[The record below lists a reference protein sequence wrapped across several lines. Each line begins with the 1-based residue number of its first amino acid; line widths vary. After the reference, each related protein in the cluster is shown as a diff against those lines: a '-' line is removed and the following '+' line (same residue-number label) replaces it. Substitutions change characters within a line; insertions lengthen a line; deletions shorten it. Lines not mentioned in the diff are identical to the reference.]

1 MKFISHESFLGQN
14 DKHHI
19 HLDDV
24 CVFLDPTSENHLM
37 YWIIALI
44 IYLLLAIG
52 MVISLLVNGI
62 KPAKTLA
69 WLLTIFTIPVGGI
82 LLYWMIGRNR
92 RKYSWKELHE
102 DKAIKEFLARIR
114 QQQSSE
120 KPILEDSEVFSKLS
134 PLVEKT
140 SGFKPTE
147 NNQVIL
153 LKDGKA
159 TFDAIFN
166 ALETA
171 NKYIYLLYYIFEEG
185 ELADRL
191 FALFRK
197 KTAEGVRIRIIYDG
211 VGSYTLSNTYI
222 KDLKSIDVEV
232 YQFLPFK
239 LGRFLASINYRNHRK
254 IIIVDG
260 EVAFTGGINISDKY
274 LKGDFVLG
282 KWHDMHLQL
291 KGASVMDL
299 EVVFTIDWF
308 LVSGD
313 SSVLEFEL
321 PKLSKQVGD
330 QIVQIVYGGPD
341 DYFSPIGQTY
351 FSMINN
357 AKKYIYITNPY
368 VIPGS
373 AILRALEV
381 AANSGVDVR
390 LLVSAKADSVLVNW
404 SVRSYFESMLKA
416 GVKIYLFPDGFL
428 HSKIIVSDDEIVSI
442 GTANMDIRSFEQ
454 NYEVNALVYDI
465 KTAIL
470 LRQEFLD
477 EIKDSIVLDYETFIN
492 RPYLDKL
499 KEGFAKVFSPLL

>member
-1 MKFISHESFLGQN
+1 MFCLILKYI
-14 DKHHI
+14 
-19 HLDDV
+19 
-24 CVFLDPTSENHLM
+24 PENRFM

-62 KPAKTLA
+62 KPAKTLG

-92 RKYSWKELHE
+92 RKYSWKDLKE
-102 DKAIKEFLARIR
+102 DKAIKDYLKRIG
-114 QQQSSE
+114 QNQGTQKSL
-120 KPILEDSEVFSKLS
+120 IEDSEVFDKISHLI
-134 PLVEKT
+134 EKT

-147 NNQVIL
+147 NNEIVL
-153 LKDGKA
+153 LKNGKA

-171 NKYIYLLYYIFEEG
+171 DKYIYLLYYIFEEG
-185 ELADRL
+185 ELANRL

-197 KTAEGVRIRIIYDG
+197 KIANGVNIKVIYDS
-211 VGSYTLSNTYI
+211 VGSYTLSKKYI
-222 KDLKSIDVEV
+222 KELKAIGVEV
-232 YQFLPFK
+232 YPFLPFK
-239 LGRFLASINYRNHRK
+239 FGKFLSSVNYRNHRK

-274 LKGDFVLG
+274 LKGDLVLG

-291 KGASVMDL
+291 KGASVLDL
-299 EVVFTIDWF
+299 QVVFAIDWF

-313 SSVLEFEL
+313 KSELKVEL
-321 PKLSKQVGD
+321 PKLSRQVGD
-330 QIVQIVYGGPD
+330 KIVQIVYGGPD

-351 FSMINN
+351 FSLINN

-368 VIPGS
+368 VIPGT

-390 LLVSAKADSVLVNW
+390 LLVSAKADSVLVKW

-416 GVKIYLFPDGFL
+416 GVKIYQFPDGFL

-454 NYEVNALVYDI
+454 NYEVNALVYDT
-465 KTAIL
+465 KTAIM
-470 LRQEFLD
+470 LRQEFLN
-477 EIKDSIVLDYETFIN
+477 EVEQSIAVEYETFKN

>member
-1 MKFISHESFLGQN
+1 MFCLILKYI
-14 DKHHI
+14 
-19 HLDDV
+19 
-24 CVFLDPTSENHLM
+24 PENRLM

-69 WLLTIFTIPVGGI
+69 WLLTIFTIPIAGI

-92 RKYSWKELHE
+92 RQYSWKDLKE
-102 DKAIKEFLARIR
+102 DKAIKEYLKRIG
-114 QQQSSE
+114 QNQGTQ
-120 KPILEDSEVFSKLS
+120 KPLFEDSEEFNNLS
-134 PLVEKT
+134 RLVKKT
-140 SGFKPTE
+140 SGLKPTK
-147 NNQVIL
+147 NNEVVV
-153 LKDGKA
+153 LKNGKA
-159 TFDAIFN
+159 TFDAIFH
-166 ALETA
+166 ALETSD
-171 NKYIYLLYYIFEEG
+171 KYIYLLYYIFEEG

-191 FALFRK
+191 FVLFRK
-197 KTAEGVRIRIIYDG
+197 KIANGVRIKVIYDSI
-211 VGSYTLSNTYI
+211 GSYSLSKKYI
-222 KDLKSIDVEV
+222 KELKAIGVEV
-232 YQFLPFK
+232 YPFLPFR
-239 LGRFLASINYRNHRK
+239 LGRFLASVNYRNHRK

-274 LKGDFVLG
+274 LKGDLVLG

-291 KGASVMDL
+291 KGASVLDL
-299 EVVFTIDWF
+299 QVVFAIDWF

-313 SSVLEFEL
+313 TSELEVEL
-321 PKLSKQVGD
+321 PRLSKPIGN

-351 FSMINN
+351 FSLINN
-357 AKKYIYITNPY
+357 ATKYIYITNPY
-368 VIPGS
+368 VIPGT

-390 LLVSAKADSVLVNW
+390 LLVSAKADSVLVKW
-404 SVRSYFESMLKA
+404 SVRSYFESLLKA
-416 GVKIYLFPDGFL
+416 GVKIYQFPDGFL

-454 NYEVNALVYDI
+454 NYEVNALVYDK
-465 KTAIL
+465 KTAHL
-470 LRQEFLD
+470 LKREFLNEVEHSPALVYD
-477 EIKDSIVLDYETFIN
+477 TFKN

-499 KEGFAKVFSPLL
+499 KEGIAKVFSPLL

>member
-1 MKFISHESFLGQN
+1 MFCLILKYI
-14 DKHHI
+14 
-19 HLDDV
+19 
-24 CVFLDPTSENHLM
+24 PENRLM

-44 IYLLLAIG
+44 IYLLIAIG

-69 WLLTIFTIPVGGI
+69 WLLTIFTIPIAGI

-92 RKYSWKELHE
+92 RKYSWKDLKE
-102 DKAIKEFLARIR
+102 DKAIKEYLKRIG
-114 QQQSSE
+114 QNQGSQ
-120 KPILEDSEVFSKLS
+120 KPLFEDSEEFNNLS
-134 PLVEKT
+134 RLVKKT
-140 SGFKPTE
+140 SGLKPTK
-147 NNQVIL
+147 NNEVVV
-153 LKDGKA
+153 LKNGKV

-166 ALETA
+166 ALETS

-191 FALFRK
+191 FVLFRK
-197 KTAEGVRIRIIYDG
+197 KIANGVKIKVIYDSI
-211 VGSYTLSNTYI
+211 GSYSLSKKYI
-222 KDLKSIDVEV
+222 KELKAIGVEV
-232 YQFLPFK
+232 YPFLPFR
-239 LGRFLASINYRNHRK
+239 LGRFLASVNYRNHRK

-274 LKGDFVLG
+274 LKGDLVLG

-291 KGASVMDL
+291 KGASVLDL
-299 EVVFTIDWF
+299 QVVFAIDWF

-313 SSVLEFEL
+313 TSEFEFEL
-321 PKLSKQVGD
+321 PRLSKPIGN

-351 FSMINN
+351 FSLINN
-357 AKKYIYITNPY
+357 AQKYIYITNPY

-390 LLVSAKADSVLVNW
+390 LLVSAKADSVLVKW
-404 SVRSYFESMLKA
+404 SVRSYFESLLKA
-416 GVKIYLFPDGFL
+416 GVKIYQFQDGFL

-454 NYEVNALVYDI
+454 NYEVNALVYDK
-465 KTAIL
+465 KTAHL
-470 LRQEFLD
+470 LKQEFLN
-477 EIKDSIVLDYETFIN
+477 EIAHSPALVYDTFKN

>member
-1 MKFISHESFLGQN
+1 
-14 DKHHI
+14 
-19 HLDDV
+19 
-24 CVFLDPTSENHLM
+24 M
-37 YWIIALI
+37 YWIIALT

-62 KPAKTLA
+62 KPAKTLG

-92 RKYSWKELHE
+92 RKYSWKDLKE
-102 DKAIKEFLARIR
+102 DKAIKDYLKRIG
-114 QQQSSE
+114 QNQGTQKSL
-120 KPILEDSEVFSKLS
+120 IEDSEVFDKLS
-134 PLVEKT
+134 HLIEKT

-147 NNQVIL
+147 NNEVVL
-153 LKDGKA
+153 LKNGKA

-171 NKYIYLLYYIFEEG
+171 DKYIYLLYYIFEEG

-191 FALFRK
+191 FALFREK
-197 KTAEGVRIRIIYDG
+197 IAKGVKIKVIYDS
-211 VGSYTLSNTYI
+211 VGSYTLSKKYI
-222 KDLKSIDVEV
+222 MELKAIGVDV
-232 YQFLPFK
+232 YPFLPFK
-239 LGRFLASINYRNHRK
+239 FGKFLASVNYRNHRK

-260 EVAFTGGINISDKY
+260 EIAFTGGINISDKY
-274 LKGDFVLG
+274 LKGDLVLG

-291 KGASVMDL
+291 KGASVLDL
-299 EVVFTIDWF
+299 QVVFAIDWF

-313 SSVLEFEL
+313 KSELEVEL
-321 PKLSKQVGD
+321 PRLSKHIGNK
-330 QIVQIVYGGPD
+330 IVQIVYGGPD

-351 FSMINN
+351 FALINN

-368 VIPGS
+368 VIPGT

-390 LLVSAKADSVLVNW
+390 LLVSAKADSVLVKW

-416 GVKIYLFPDGFL
+416 GVKIYQFPDGFL

-454 NYEVNALVYDI
+454 NYEVNAIVYDT
-465 KTAIL
+465 KTAIM
-470 LRQEFLD
+470 LRQEFLN
-477 EIKDSIVLDYETFIN
+477 EIEQSIAVEYKTFKN

>member
-1 MKFISHESFLGQN
+1 MFCLILKYI
-14 DKHHI
+14 
-19 HLDDV
+19 
-24 CVFLDPTSENHLM
+24 PENRLM

-52 MVISLLVNGI
+52 MVIRLLVNGI

-69 WLLTIFTIPVGGI
+69 WLLTIFTIPVAGI

-92 RKYSWKELHE
+92 RKYSWKDLKE
-102 DKAIKEFLARIR
+102 DKAIKDYLKRIE
-114 QQQSSE
+114 QNQGAQKSLIE
-120 KPILEDSEVFSKLS
+120 ESEVFNKLTR
-134 PLVEKT
+134 LVKKT
-140 SGFKPTE
+140 SGLKPTA
-147 NNQVIL
+147 NNKVVIL
-153 LKDGKA
+153 KNGKA

-171 NKYIYLLYYIFEEG
+171 DKYIYLLYYIYEEG

-197 KTAEGVRIRIIYDG
+197 KIANGVKIKIIYDSI
-211 VGSYTLSNTYI
+211 GSYTLSKKYI
-222 KDLKSIDVEV
+222 RELKAIGVEV
-232 YQFLPFK
+232 YPFLPFK
-239 LGRFLASINYRNHRK
+239 FGKFLSSVNYRNHRK

-274 LKGDFVLG
+274 LKGDLILG

-291 KGASVMDL
+291 KGASVLDL
-299 EVVFTIDWF
+299 QVVFAIDWF

-313 SSVLEFEL
+313 KSELEDEL
-321 PKLSKQVGD
+321 PIQSKHIGNK
-330 QIVQIVYGGPD
+330 IVQIVYGGPD

-351 FSMINN
+351 FSLINN

-368 VIPGS
+368 VIPGT

-390 LLVSAKADSVLVNW
+390 LLVSAKADSVLVKW
-404 SVRSYFESMLKA
+404 SVRSYFESLLKA
-416 GVKIYLFPDGFL
+416 GVKIYQFPDGFL

-454 NYEVNALVYDI
+454 NYEVNALVYDT
-465 KTAIL
+465 KTAIM
-470 LRQEFLD
+470 LRQEFLN
-477 EIKDSIVLDYETFIN
+477 EIEHSIVMEYETFKN

>member
-1 MKFISHESFLGQN
+1 M
-14 DKHHI
+14 
-19 HLDDV
+19 
-24 CVFLDPTSENHLM
+24 
-37 YWIIALI
+37 
-44 IYLLLAIG
+44 
-52 MVISLLVNGI
+52 
-62 KPAKTLA
+62 
-69 WLLTIFTIPVGGI
+69 
-82 LLYWMIGRNR
+82 
-92 RKYSWKELHE
+92 
-102 DKAIKEFLARIR
+102 
-114 QQQSSE
+114 
-120 KPILEDSEVFSKLS
+120 
-134 PLVEKT
+134 
-140 SGFKPTE
+140 
-147 NNQVIL
+147 
-153 LKDGKA
+153 
-159 TFDAIFN
+159 
-166 ALETA
+166 ETA
-171 NKYIYLLYYIFEEG
+171 DKYIYLLYYIFEEG

-191 FALFRK
+191 FQLFRK
-197 KTAEGVRIRIIYDG
+197 KTAEGVKIKIIYDG
-211 VGSYTLSNTYI
+211 VGSYTLSKKYI

-274 LKGDFVLG
+274 LKGDIVLG

-291 KGASVMDL
+291 RGASVKDL

-313 SSVLEFEL
+313 NSVLEVAL

-368 VIPGS
+368 VIPGT

-416 GVKIYLFPDGFL
+416 GVKIYQFPDGFL

-454 NYEVNALVYDI
+454 NYEVNALVYDA
-465 KTAIL
+465 KTAKL
-470 LRQEFLD
+470 LRQEFLN
-477 EIKDSIVLDYETFIN
+477 EVKRSIVLDYETFIN

>member
-1 MKFISHESFLGQN
+1 
-14 DKHHI
+14 
-19 HLDDV
+19 
-24 CVFLDPTSENHLM
+24 M

-92 RKYSWKELHE
+92 RKYSWKDLKE
-102 DKAIKEFLARIR
+102 DKAIKDYLKRIG
-114 QQQSSE
+114 QNQGTQKSL
-120 KPILEDSEVFSKLS
+120 IEDSEVFDKLS
-134 PLVEKT
+134 HLIEKT

-147 NNQVIL
+147 NNEVVL
-153 LKDGKA
+153 LKNGKA

-171 NKYIYLLYYIFEEG
+171 DKYIYLLYYIFEEG

-191 FALFRK
+191 FALFRE
-197 KTAEGVRIRIIYDG
+197 KTAKGVKIKVIYDS
-211 VGSYTLSNTYI
+211 VGSYTLSKKYI
-222 KDLKSIDVEV
+222 KELKAIGVDI
-232 YQFLPFK
+232 YPFLPFK
-239 LGRFLASINYRNHRK
+239 FGRFLASVNYRNHRK

-274 LKGDFVLG
+274 LKGDLVLG

-291 KGASVMDL
+291 KGASVLDL
-299 EVVFTIDWF
+299 QVVFAIDWF

-313 SSVLEFEL
+313 KSELEVEL
-321 PKLSKQVGD
+321 PRLSKHIGNK
-330 QIVQIVYGGPD
+330 IVQIVYGGPD

-351 FSMINN
+351 FSLVNN

-368 VIPGS
+368 VIPGT

-390 LLVSAKADSVLVNW
+390 LLVSAKADSVLVKW

-416 GVKIYLFPDGFL
+416 GVKIYQFPDGFL

-454 NYEVNALVYDI
+454 NYEVNALVYDT
-465 KTAIL
+465 KTAIM
-470 LRQEFLD
+470 LRQEFLN
-477 EIKDSIVLDYETFIN
+477 EVEQSIAVEYETFKK

>member
-1 MKFISHESFLGQN
+1 MFCLILKYI
-14 DKHHI
+14 
-19 HLDDV
+19 
-24 CVFLDPTSENHLM
+24 PENRLM

-62 KPAKTLA
+62 KPAKTLG
-69 WLLTIFTIPVGGI
+69 WLLTIFTIPVAGI

-92 RKYSWKELHE
+92 RKYSWKDLKE
-102 DKAIKEFLARIR
+102 DKAIKDYLKRIG
-114 QQQSSE
+114 QNQGAQKSL
-120 KPILEDSEVFSKLS
+120 IEDSEVFDKLS
-134 PLVEKT
+134 HLIEKT

-147 NNQVIL
+147 NNEVVL
-153 LKDGKA
+153 LKNGKA

-171 NKYIYLLYYIFEEG
+171 DKYIYLLYYIYEEG

-191 FALFRK
+191 FTLFRK
-197 KTAEGVRIRIIYDG
+197 KIANGVKIKIIYDS
-211 VGSYTLSNTYI
+211 VGSYTLSKKYI
-222 KDLKSIDVEV
+222 KELKAIGVEV
-232 YQFLPFK
+232 YPFLPFK
-239 LGRFLASINYRNHRK
+239 FGKFLASVNYRNHRK

-274 LKGDFVLG
+274 LKGDLVLG

-291 KGASVMDL
+291 KGASVLDL
-299 EVVFTIDWF
+299 QVVFAIDWF

-313 SSVLEFEL
+313 KSELEVEL
-321 PKLSKQVGD
+321 PRLSKHIGD
-330 QIVQIVYGGPD
+330 KIVQIVYGGPD

-351 FSMINN
+351 FSLINN

-368 VIPGS
+368 VIPGT

-390 LLVSAKADSVLVNW
+390 LLVSAKADSVLVKW

-416 GVKIYLFPDGFL
+416 GVKIYQFPDGFL

-454 NYEVNALVYDI
+454 NYEVNALVYDT
-465 KTAIL
+465 KTAII
-470 LRQEFLD
+470 LRQEFLN
-477 EIKDSIVLDYETFIN
+477 EVEQSIVMEYETFKK

-499 KEGFAKVFSPLL
+499 KEGIAKVFSPLL

>member
-1 MKFISHESFLGQN
+1 MFCLILKYI
-14 DKHHI
+14 
-19 HLDDV
+19 
-24 CVFLDPTSENHLM
+24 PENRLM

-62 KPAKTLA
+62 KPAKTLG

-92 RKYSWKELHE
+92 RKYSWKDLKE
-102 DKAIKEFLARIR
+102 DKAIKDYLKKIGQNRVAQKSLI
-114 QQQSSE
+114 
-120 KPILEDSEVFSKLS
+120 EDSEVFNKLS
-134 PLVEKT
+134 HLIEKT
-140 SGFKPTE
+140 SGFKPTV
-147 NNQVIL
+147 NNEVVL

-171 NKYIYLLYYIFEEG
+171 DKYIYLLYYIFEEG

-191 FALFRK
+191 FALFREK
-197 KTAEGVRIRIIYDG
+197 IAKGVKIKVIYDS
-211 VGSYTLSNTYI
+211 VGSYTLSKKYI
-222 KDLKSIDVEV
+222 KELKVIGVKV
-232 YQFLPFK
+232 YPFLPFK
-239 LGRFLASINYRNHRK
+239 FGRFLASVNYRNHRK
-254 IIIVDG
+254 IIIIDG

-274 LKGDFVLG
+274 LKGDLVLG

-291 KGASVMDL
+291 KGASVLDL
-299 EVVFTIDWF
+299 QVVFAIDWF

-313 SSVLEFEL
+313 ESELEVEL
-321 PKLSKQVGD
+321 LIQPKHIGN

-351 FSMINN
+351 FSLINN

-368 VIPGS
+368 VIPGT

-381 AANSGVDVR
+381 AANSGIDVR
-390 LLVSAKADSVLVNW
+390 LLVSAKADSVLVKW
-404 SVRSYFESMLKA
+404 SVRSYFESLLKA
-416 GVKIYLFPDGFL
+416 GVKIYQFPDGFL

-454 NYEVNALVYDI
+454 NYEVNALVYD
-465 KTAIL
+465 KETANL
-470 LRQEFLD
+470 LKLEFLN
-477 EIKDSIVLDYETFIN
+477 ESEHSIAVEYETFKN
-492 RPYLDKL
+492 RPYLEKL

>member
-1 MKFISHESFLGQN
+1 MTIIICYYLMFCLILNYIPEIL
-14 DKHHI
+14 
-19 HLDDV
+19 
-24 CVFLDPTSENHLM
+24 LM

-69 WLLTIFTIPVGGI
+69 WLLTIFTIPVAGI

-92 RKYSWKELHE
+92 RKYSWKDFQE
-102 DKAIKEFLARIR
+102 DKAIKDYLIKIR
-114 QQQSSE
+114 KRQGSE
-120 KPILEDSEVFSKLS
+120 KSLIEDLGVFNKLN
-134 PLVEKT
+134 LLIEKT
-140 SGFKPTE
+140 SGLKPT
-147 NNQVIL
+147 NNNEVVL

-171 NKYIYLLYYIFEEG
+171 NKYIFLLYYIFEEG

-197 KTAEGVRIRIIYDG
+197 KIANGVKIKVIYDS
-211 VGSYTLSNTYI
+211 VGSYSLSKKYI
-222 KDLKSIDVEV
+222 KELKAIGVEV
-232 YQFLPFK
+232 YPFLPFK
-239 LGRFLASINYRNHRK
+239 LGRFLASVNYRNHRK
-254 IIIVDG
+254 IIIIDG

-274 LKGDFVLG
+274 LKGDLVLG

-291 KGASVMDL
+291 KGASVLDL
-299 EVVFTIDWF
+299 QVVFAMDWF

-313 SSVLEFEL
+313 KSELEVVL
-321 PKLSKQVGD
+321 PKPSKHVGNK
-330 QIVQIVYGGPD
+330 IVQIVYGGPD

-351 FSMINN
+351 FALINN

-368 VIPGS
+368 VIPGT

-390 LLVSAKADSVLVNW
+390 LLVSAKADSVLVKW
-404 SVRSYFESMLKA
+404 SVRSYFESLLKA
-416 GVKIYLFPDGFL
+416 GVKIYQFPDGFL

-454 NYEVNALVYDI
+454 NYEVNAMVYNREI
-465 KTAIL
+465 AL
-470 LRQEFLD
+470 LLKHEFLN
-477 EIKDSIVLDYETFIN
+477 EIEQSITVAYETFKN